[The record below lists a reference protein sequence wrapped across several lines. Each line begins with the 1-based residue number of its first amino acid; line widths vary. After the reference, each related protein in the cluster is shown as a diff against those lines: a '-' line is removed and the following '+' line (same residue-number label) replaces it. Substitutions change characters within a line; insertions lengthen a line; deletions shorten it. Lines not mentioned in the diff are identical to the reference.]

1 MFHVTDKSGMIAKGA
16 HFPEVVVHII
26 IFRKQKVSEKTVY
39 GKYRRGSGEVL
50 LYCTDGIS
58 DGLFE
63 IPQFQK
69 DEDVGI
75 IHLPEAGQGISV
87 YFLDG
92 YNTGV
97 VPVDFSEGIFKG
109 LGQYLFFRY
118 VQDILINLFGGLTVQ
133 LSDYVIGLVW

>member
-1 MFHVTDKSGMIAKGA
+1 MFPVTDKSGMIPKGA

-118 VQDILINLFGGLTVQ
+118 VQDFLINLFGGLTVQ